1 MMPVVLRGFSD
12 ELEKLAQGEFP
23 ILTSPEVPFG
33 ITRAEEY
40 IYQQAKNLNKKHP
53 WINPTD
59 ELHGAVNRRLEE
71 SVARSDPT
79 SRMAEALRSGKIS
92 GEHPDIAVRTERGK
106 LVYPFRKETQILSEL
121 TEAEAYARSRARAG
135 GVLSS
140 LKELISDKMAFRR
153 LLKVL
158 KGR

>member
-1 MMPVVLRGFSD
+1 MMTLILKSFGD
-12 ELEKLAQGEFP
+12 ELEKLAQGELP

-40 IYQQAKNLNKKHP
+40 IYQQAKKLNKKYP
-53 WINPTD
+53 WINPAD
-59 ELHGAVNRRLEE
+59 ELHGAVTRRLEE

-79 SRMAEALRSGKIS
+79 SRMAEALRSGRIT
-92 GEHPDIAVRTERGK
+92 GEHSDMAVRTERGK
-106 LVYPFRKETQILSEL
+106 LVYPFRKETRILPEL
-121 TEAEAYARSRARAG
+121 SEAEAYARSRARAG

-153 LLKVL
+153 LLRVL